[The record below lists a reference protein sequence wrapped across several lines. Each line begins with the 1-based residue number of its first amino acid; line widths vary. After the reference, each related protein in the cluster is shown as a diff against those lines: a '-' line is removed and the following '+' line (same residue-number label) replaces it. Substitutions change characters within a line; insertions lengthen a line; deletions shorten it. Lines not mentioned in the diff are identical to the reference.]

1 MTRVGSLVL
10 AAIVVAFFALA
21 PAMFGS
27 FTITLMNYIGIYA
40 MATLGLV
47 LLTGVAG
54 LTSFGQAAFV
64 GIGAYAT
71 AWYTV
76 SQGGSPWIGLLLAL
90 ALTAIVATVLGAA
103 TLRLGGHFLPLS
115 TIAWGIA
122 IYFLF
127 GNIGALGRY
136 SGLSGIPAISIG
148 PISLE
153 GTVAVYFFIWS
164 VLAALMLLCR
174 NLLDSRQGRAI
185 RCLRGGT
192 ALVESLAIDSFR
204 MRLAVFVLA
213 ALFAGLSGWLYAH
226 MQRYVGPIQFNVD
239 FGIELLLMAL
249 VGGAGQIAGAVV
261 GAAVV
266 TLIKNAL
273 QDVLPAITS
282 HSGQFEVV
290 VFGVLFIILLQKAR
304 GGIVP
309 IVKRYLPRAQPKIL
323 PAADAAPLPRRARS
337 GEAGQPVLM
346 IDNAIKRFGALAAV
360 NGVSFKVASSEV
372 LGLIGPNGAGKST
385 LLNLITGVLK
395 PNNGTLLFQG
405 RDITKLP
412 PRHIAAAGMAR
423 TFQHVKLRPNM
434 TLLDNVLLGTYP
446 RTHAG
451 FAAGALRL
459 DRTEENAAR
468 AEALHQLR
476 RVGLGDRYGELAGNL
491 PLGQQRLLEVA
502 RALAADPTLLVLD
515 EPAAGLRRL
524 EKQTLSDLL
533 RELRAQGMTIILV
546 EHDMEFVMNLVD
558 RIVVMDFGVKLA
570 EGLPAAIRAD
580 ARVQEAYLGGV
591 A

>member
-1 MTRVGSLVL
+1 MIRVRSSV
-10 AAIVVAFFALA
+10 AVIVAIAFIALA

-40 MATLGLV
+40 IATLGLV
-47 LLTGVAG
+47 LMTGIAG
-54 LTSFGQAAFV
+54 LTSFGQAAFI

-76 SQGGSPWIGLLLAL
+76 AHGGSPWVGLLLAL
-90 ALTAIVATVLGAA
+90 ALTALVATILGVA

-122 IYFLF
+122 IYYLF
-127 GNIGALGRY
+127 GNSETLGRY
-136 SGLSGIPAISIG
+136 NGLSGIPAITIG
-148 PISLE
+148 PISFESGL
-153 GTVAVYFFIWS
+153 AIYFIIW
-164 VLAALMLLCR
+164 VMLGIVMLLCR

-204 MRLAVFVLA
+204 IRLAVFVLA
-213 ALFAGLSGWLYAH
+213 ALLAGLSGWFYAH
-226 MQRYVGPIQFNVD
+226 MQRYVGPIQFD
-239 FGIELLLMAL
+239 IDAGIELLLMAL
-249 VGGAGQIAGAVV
+249 VGGAGQIMGAVV
-261 GAAVV
+261 GSAIV
-266 TLIKNAL
+266 TLIKNVL
-273 QDVLPAITS
+273 QDVLPSVTTY
-282 HSGQFEVV
+282 SGQLEAV

-304 GGIVP
+304 GGVVP
-309 IVKRYLPRAQPKIL
+309 IIKKFLPRAEQKIGL
-323 PAADAAPLPRRARS
+323 TAGAPLPRRARTA
-337 GEAGQPVLM
+337 ETERAVL
-346 IDNAIKRFGALAAV
+346 AIEGASKRFGALAAV
-360 NGVSFKVASSEV
+360 NNVSFDVKTGEV

-395 PNNGTLLFQG
+395 PNSGTILFQG
-405 RDITKLP
+405 RNITTLA
-412 PRHIAAAGMAR
+412 PRYIAAAGMAR

-434 TLLDNVLLGTYP
+434 TLLDNVLLGIYS
-446 RTHAG
+446 RTRTG
-451 FAAGALRL
+451 FLAGALRL
-459 DRTEENAAR
+459 DRAEEGSAR

-476 RVGLGDRYGELAGNL
+476 KVGLGDKNGEFAGNL

-533 RELRAQGMTIILV
+533 RDLRAQGMTIILV